1 MSSKFNIYTIYDK
14 KAEEAGPPFV
24 AVNDSVAVR
33 NVCLTLSDQLYP
45 EDYELV
51 QIGEYDSKAMS
62 VCSCG
67 VYREIP
73 FLTAFHDFKEKINA
87 YNRMKQMSL
96 LNTTIGGKKH
106 E

>member
-1 MSSKFNIYTIYDK
+1 MSNKFNIYTIYDK
-14 KAEEAGPPFV
+14 KAEEAGPLFI

-51 QIGEYDSKAMS
+51 QIGEYDSKSMS

-67 VYREIP
+67 QYREMP

-87 YNRMKQMSL
+87 HNRMKQMSL